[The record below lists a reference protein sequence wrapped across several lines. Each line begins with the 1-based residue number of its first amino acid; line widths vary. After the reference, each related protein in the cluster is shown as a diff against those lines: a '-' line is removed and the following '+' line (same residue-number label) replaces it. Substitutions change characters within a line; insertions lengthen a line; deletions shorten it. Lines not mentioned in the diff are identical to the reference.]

1 MSHQE
6 AKSIGAVAC
15 CSASP
20 ARCPN
25 VRPKVINGLE
35 LYGASDENRTR
46 TTSLGSCYRTPVGDS
61 SRCL

>member
-1 MSHQE
+1 MFASRSQ
-6 AKSIGAVAC
+6 SIGAVAC
-15 CSASP
+15 CSAFP

-46 TTSLGSCYRTPVGDS
+46 MTSLGSW
-61 SRCL
+61 